1 MFRIVTHKRFGTR
14 KTVEGTTLS
23 ALRDGIQ
30 DLRFDDHQLTM
41 TATDEDGVS
50 TFIMRIEVLP
60 DPNEGVEFK
69 IYNEEDKSIG

>member
-1 MFRIVTHKRFGTR
+1 MFRIGTLKHFGTR
-14 KTVEGTTLS
+14 KTVEGTTLC

-30 DLRFDDHQLTM
+30 ALRFDDHQLTM

-60 DPNEGVEFK
+60 DPNAGVEFK